1 MKRYNKFYNV
11 SLGNF
16 LKVACCSL
24 SIITIASCEEEP
36 FEEQES
42 NNKSDLQKA
51 ASDFRAALKNTDSC
65 ISIDDLDNITSLDSQ
80 KAQNLCEN
88 LEKITKDE
96 SITDKLKGLAAR
108 LLSKCKKFFGVE
120 KEENKPTDDNPS
132 QAEPK
137 LNIAEEWKKVE
148 EAVENLKTKYK
159 SLGKGHYCPP
169 LDSIIY
175 LGNVLN
181 DVEVVCANLKER
193 GKDVNSD
200 KEVFQKHKDVLDLID
215 KVVFEINAFI
225 DKFDKSEPAGGSPSQ
240 EESKLNKAKEWKKV
254 EDAAQKLITKYQSFK
269 FGGMQY
275 THLNSFID
283 NGKSLCADDG
293 ALTDFK
299 SALTVL
305 VSDKSEV
312 KKNQTSFNLT
322 STDVTEVLDL
332 INKIEYE
339 SNAFINKFY
348 KSKPAVDSKVSQ

>member
-24 SIITIASCEEEP
+24 SIITIASCAEEP
-36 FEEQES
+36 FEQES
-42 NNKSDLQKA
+42 SSESELLQA
-51 ASDFRAALKNTDSC
+51 ASDLRTALGNASDSG
-65 ISIDDLDNITSLDSQ
+65 ISIADLDNITSLDPQ

-96 SITDKLKGLAAR
+96 SITDKLKGLAAN
-108 LLSKCKKFFGVE
+108 LWSKCKSFFGLK
-120 KEENKPTDDNPS
+120 KEENKPTDDKPS
-132 QAEPK
+132 QKEQK
-137 LNIAEEWKKVE
+137 LDRTEEWKKVE
-148 EAVENLKTKYK
+148 KVVNKLITKYK
-159 SLGKGHYCPP
+159 NLGKDYYCPY
-169 LDSIIY
+169 LNSI
-175 LGNVLN
+175 LGLGEVT
-181 DVEVVCANLKER
+181 DTGVVCANLKER
-193 GKDVNSD
+193 GKDLKSD
-200 KEVFQKHKDVLDLID
+200 KEDFQKHKDVLDLID
-215 KVVFEINAFI
+215 KVAFEIDAFI
-225 DKFDKSEPAGGSPSQ
+225 EKFDKSEQAVGSPSQ
-240 EESKLNKAKEWKKV
+240 KEQKLNKAEEWKKI
-254 EDAAQKLITKYQSFK
+254 EDAVRKLITKYQSFK
-269 FGGMQY
+269 FGGMQC

-305 VSDKSEV
+305 VSDKNGV

-348 KSKPAVDSKVSQ
+348 E

>member
-96 SITDKLKGLAAR
+96 SITDKLKGLAAN
-108 LLSKCKKFFGVE
+108 LLSKYKKFFGVE

-137 LNIAEEWKKVE
+137 LNIAEEWKKI
-148 EAVENLKTKYK
+148 ENDVNNLINKFKHLGKDEDFLRPLNSILLIGGDLYNKDFNGDLK
-159 SLGKGHYCPP
+159 SLKFP
-169 LDSIIY
+169 LY
-175 LGNVLN
+175 N
-181 DVEVVCANLKER
+181 DEDKKALAN
-193 GKDVNSD
+193 N
-200 KEVFQKHKDVLDLID
+200 QDVLDLLSKIESEID
-215 KVVFEINAFI
+215 AFI
-225 DKFDKSEPAGGSPSQ
+225 DKFSKSEPAGGSPSQ
-240 EESKLNKAKEWKKV
+240 EESKLNKAKAWKKV
-254 EDAAQKLITKYQSFK
+254 KEAAQKLISEFEIAGMNDNFWAHLGSILEAGERICDNDSYFNFQNDLEGLKGFK
-269 FGGMQY
+269 FG
-275 THLNSFID
+275 
-283 NGKSLCADDG
+283 A
-293 ALTDFK
+293 
-299 SALTVL
+299 
-305 VSDKSEV
+305 SDRKEFEEN
-312 KKNQTSFNLT
+312 KK
-322 STDVTEVLDL
+322 VLDL
-332 INKIEYE
+332 MDKVEFEIND
-339 SNAFINKFY
+339 FINKFY
-348 KSKPAVDSKVSQ
+348 KSEPAGDSKVSK